1 MHAPVGVPSEGV
13 PSQLV
18 VRREQVGV
26 AVMAPGRA
34 AQLSRRREGD
44 GFELIPEVVDAGVA
58 EKYAVRP
65 SLWHWRY
72 L

>member
-1 MHAPVGVPSEGV
+1 MF
-13 PSQLV
+13 QLA
-18 VRREQVGV
+18 VRYEQVEV

-34 AQLSRRREGD
+34 GQLSRQREGD
-44 GFELIPEVVDAGVA
+44 GFDLIPGVVGAGVA
-58 EKYAVRP
+58 EICAGRP